1 MAGWRPPGNRAVP
14 GQRQFTDREI
24 LGGGGGGG
32 AGGGAGGR
40 AAKVK
45 PTGNPWTP
53 GPRADAAKK
62 KHKRQFDQELGRMD
76 AEKKARDK
84 GILPSDMYNSMRYYK
99 GSGGG
104 GGGGL

>member
-1 MAGWRPPGNRAVP
+1 
-14 GQRQFTDREI
+14 
-24 LGGGGGGG
+24 
-32 AGGGAGGR
+32 
-40 AAKVK
+40 
-45 PTGNPWTP
+45 
-53 GPRADAAKK
+53 
-62 KHKRQFDQELGRMD
+62 MD